1 MSLFESAS
9 SFSLSSV
16 RLAGGR
22 TAMSGASDESE
33 AEASSNADDGAV
45 LKSVSPTKRRARDI
59 LEISAISAPA
69 DSLIF
74 ASLAEYLGESLK
86 SGFAASNF
94 STAPSLASEAS
105 SRSIDASSESA
116 SASRLFSS
124 HDEYAHAEIP
134 ASAAAAETPAAM
146 RFLAAARRREAMR
159 ASSFPASSGSMR
171 PSASALSARSLRRAD
186 AADPPDGCSSSMEMR
201 FLARAAFSDASFSAC
216 ILADSAEHLSTTA
229 LSESLKSAS
238 LENMLSS
245 ERRVIASSQSRDGS
259 ISESFEI
266 ISDFL
271 SAARRSSRS
280 FRISC
285 ARAQT
290 GLPASASASG
300 SRRAH
305 SERIFSESP
314 ESSAADSA
322 GSVPSAT
329 FLRSFSHS
337 RAASA
342 S

>member
-1 MSLFESAS
+1 
-9 SFSLSSV
+9 
-16 RLAGGR
+16 
-22 TAMSGASDESE
+22 MSGASDDSE

-45 LKSVSPTKRRARDI
+45 LKSVSSTERRARDI

-69 DSLIF
+69 ASLIL
-74 ASLAEYLGESLK
+74 ASLAEYLGESFK

-105 SRSIDASSESA
+105 SRSIDAKSASA

-134 ASAAAAETPAAM
+134 AASASAAAAETPAAM

-159 ASSFPASSGSMR
+159 ASSFLASSSSMR
-171 PSASALSARSLRRAD
+171 PRASAFSARSLRRPA

-201 FLARAAFSDASFSAC
+201 FLARAAFSEASFSAC

-229 LSESLKSAS
+229 FSESLKSPS

-245 ERRVIASSQSRDGS
+245 ESRVIASSQSRDGS
-259 ISESFEI
+259 ISESFAI

-271 SAARRSSRS
+271 SAARFSSRR
-280 FRISC
+280 FLISC

-290 GLPASASASG
+290 ELPARASASG

-305 SERIFSESP
+305 RERIFSESP
-314 ESSAADSA
+314 ASSAAESA
-322 GSVPSAT
+322 GRVPSAT